1 MNSLEMATG
10 QRMPQARNRVV
21 GSLHAAL
28 RVAWD
33 GGWRGVA
40 AASLLA
46 LSGAGAAQAQ
56 VPQQAQRPVA
66 VAAQGQEIVMA
77 ERTQLMLPVAGV
89 PVRVLID
96 DPSVADVQILS
107 ANKRADVFV
116 QGLQPG
122 RTTVQV
128 WSRGQQQPQRWPVR
142 VVSDVHAS
150 LLTRQQPVQAQVD
163 VSGGS
168 AVVSGHSDT
177 LMTHRNA
184 AAVAGAGAAPER
196 IVDTS
201 TVGPNQVV
209 QVEVKVVEVNTSVL
223 KEVGINWRGGRAGNN
238 WQGGN
243 NVGSAG
249 VIGDGFSLLYSA
261 SNFGASLNLLQSN
274 GMARILAEPTLVALS
289 GQSASFLAGG
299 EIPVP
304 AAGSLGTQNVE
315 FKSYGI
321 GLSVAP
327 TVLSADRIALKIAP
341 EASDLDY
348 NNAIAVGDS
357 LIPAIRTRRADTMVE
372 LADGES
378 FVISGLVSRETTANV
393 DKFPFLGD
401 LPIIGTFFR
410 NMKYE
415 QKEREL
421 VIVVTPRLVRPIA
434 KGVALPLPGE
444 TREQSDQA
452 INGWSYFLLGPATGQ
467 GLPGFSR

>member
-10 QRMPQARNRVV
+10 LRRPQGRGRRVNAFNP
-21 GSLHAAL
+21 SL
-28 RVAWD
+28 
-33 GGWRGVA
+33 GGGVRLLA
-40 AASLLA
+40 AACLLA
-46 LSGAGAAQAQ
+46 LSCSGTALAQT
-56 VPQQAQRPVA
+56 QAQRPVA

-96 DPSVADVQILS
+96 DPAVADVQILS
-107 ANKRADVFV
+107 ANRQADVFV
-116 QGLQPG
+116 QGLKPG

-150 LLTRQQPVQAQVD
+150 MLTRQQPVQAQVD
-163 VSGGS
+163 ASGDA
-168 AVVSGHSDT
+168 AVISGHSDT
-177 LMTHRNA
+177 LVSHRNA
-184 AAVAGAGAAPER
+184 AAVAAASAAPGR
-196 IVDTS
+196 IVDAS

-261 SNFGASLNLLQSN
+261 TNFGASLNLLQNN

-304 AAGSLGTQNVE
+304 ASGSLGTQNVE

-348 NNAIAVGDS
+348 SNAIAVGDS

-444 TREQSDQA
+444 TQEQNDKA
-452 INGWSYFLLGPATGQ
+452 TNGWSYFLLGPAAGQ

>member
-10 QRMPQARNRVV
+10 LRMPQARNMVAGPLNTV
-21 GSLHAAL
+21 LSAA
-28 RVAWD
+28 WG
-33 GGWRGVA
+33 GGWRLIA

-46 LSGAGAAQAQ
+46 LSCAGTAQAQ
-56 VPQQAQRPVA
+56 AQQAQRPVA

-77 ERTQLMLPVAGV
+77 ERSQLMLPVAGV

-177 LMTHRNA
+177 LVTHHNA
-184 AAVAGAGAAPER
+184 AAVAAAGAAPDR

-223 KEVGINWRGGRAGNN
+223 KEVGINWRGGRSGNN

-261 SNFGASLNLLQSN
+261 TNFGASLNLLQSN

-348 NNAIAVGDS
+348 SNAIAVGDS

-434 KGVALPLPGE
+434 RGVALPLPGE
-444 TREQSDQA
+444 TQEQGDKA

>member
-1 MNSLEMATG
+1 M
-10 QRMPQARNRVV
+10 
-21 GSLHAAL
+21 
-28 RVAWD
+28 
-33 GGWRGVA
+33 A

-46 LSGAGAAQAQ
+46 LSCAGTAQAQ
-56 VPQQAQRPVA
+56 AQQAQRPVA

-77 ERTQLMLPVAGV
+77 ERSQLMLPVAGV

-177 LMTHRNA
+177 LVTHHNA
-184 AAVAGAGAAPER
+184 AAVAAAGAAPDR

-223 KEVGINWRGGRAGNN
+223 KEVGINWRGGRIGAVKGKEPTS

-243 NVGSAG
+243 KAG
-249 VIGDGFSLLYSA
+249 KADVIGDGFSLLYSA
-261 SNFGASLNLLQSN
+261 TNFGASLDLLQQN

-289 GQSASFLAGG
+289 GHSASFLAGG

-304 AAGSLGTQNVE
+304 ASGSLGTQNVE

-341 EASDLDY
+341 EASELDPT
-348 NNAIAVGDS
+348 NSIVVGDS
-357 LIPAIRTRRADTMVE
+357 VIPAIRTRRADTMVE

-434 KGVALPLPGE
+434 RGVALPLPGE
-444 TREQSDQA
+444 TQEQGDKA